1 MDRQTASV
9 FASLLVRDWRKTY
22 GRERD
27 CYIRSAYGAI
37 NTRRTT
43 DADIVRYQL
52 AKFKAHPGYFWFFLR
67 RVSNWCGHGNKY
79 RDFIDTAKEYM
90 TTNFPD
96 VPALD
101 IPA

>member
-52 AKFKAHPGYFWFFLR
+52 KKFKANPGYFWYFLR
-67 RVSNWCGHGNKY
+67 RVSNWAGHGNKY
-79 RDFIDTAKEYM
+79 SDFIAAAANYM
-90 TTNFPD
+90 RQTFPD
-96 VPALD
+96 IQPLELA
-101 IPA
+101 

>member
-1 MDRQTASV
+1 MDRQTASI

-27 CYIRSAYGAI
+27 CFIRSAYGAI

-52 AKFKAHPGYFWFFLR
+52 AKFKANPSYFWFFLR
-67 RVSNWCGHGNKY
+67 RVSNWAGHGNRY
-79 RDFIDTAKEYM
+79 SDFIKAAAQYM
-90 TTNFPD
+90 RDNFPD
-96 VPALD
+96 IQPLELSA
-101 IPA
+101 

>member
-1 MDRQTASV
+1 MDRQTASI

-43 DADIVRYQL
+43 DTDIVRYQL
-52 AKFKAHPGYFWFFLR
+52 AKFKANPGYFWYFLR
-67 RVSNWCGHGNKY
+67 RVSNWAGHGNKY
-79 RDFIDTAKEYM
+79 SDFINAAAQYM
-90 TTNFPD
+90 RDNFPD
-96 VPALD
+96 IQPLELA
-101 IPA
+101 

>member
-1 MDRQTASV
+1 MDRQTASI

-27 CYIRSAYGAI
+27 CFIRSAYGAI

-52 AKFKAHPGYFWFFLR
+52 AKFKANPSYFWFFLR
-67 RVSNWCGHGNKY
+67 RVSNRY
-79 RDFIDTAKEYM
+79 SDFIKAAAQYM
-90 TTNFPD
+90 RDNFPD
-96 VPALD
+96 IQPLELSA
-101 IPA
+101 

>member
-27 CYIRSAYGAI
+27 CFIRSAYGAI

-52 AKFKAHPGYFWFFLR
+52 AKFKANPGYFWFFLR
-67 RVSNWCGHGNKY
+67 RVSGWAGHGNKY
-79 RDFIDTAKEYM
+79 ADFIKAAAQYM
-90 TTNFPD
+90 RDNFPD
-96 VPALD
+96 IQPLELSA
-101 IPA
+101 

>member
-27 CYIRSAYGAI
+27 CYIHSAYGSI

-52 AKFKAHPGYFWFFLR
+52 AKFKTNPGYFWFWLR
-67 RVSNWCGHGNKY
+67 RVSGWCGHGNKY
-79 RDFIDTAKEYM
+79 RDFITAAADYM
-90 TTNFPD
+90 RQTFPD
-96 VPALD
+96 IQPLELSA
-101 IPA
+101 

>member
-52 AKFKAHPGYFWFFLR
+52 KKFKANPSYFWFFLR
-67 RVSNWCGHGNKY
+67 RVSNWAGHGNKY
-79 RDFIDTAKEYM
+79 SDFIRAAAQYM
-90 TTNFPD
+90 RDNFPD
-96 VPALD
+96 IRPLELST
-101 IPA
+101 

>member
-27 CYIRSAYGAI
+27 CLIRSAYGTI

-52 AKFKAHPGYFWFFLR
+52 AKFKANPAYFWFWLR
-67 RVSNWCGHGNKY
+67 RVSGWCGHGNKY
-79 RDFIDTAKEYM
+79 SDFITAAANYM
-90 TTNFPD
+90 RQTFPD
-96 VPALD
+96 IQPLELSV
-101 IPA
+101 

>member
-27 CYIRSAYGAI
+27 CFIRSAYGTI

-52 AKFKAHPGYFWFFLR
+52 AKFKVNPGYFWFWLR
-67 RVSNWCGHGNKY
+67 RVSGWCGHGNKY
-79 RDFIDTAKEYM
+79 AEFITAAANYM
-90 TTNFPD
+90 RQTFPD
-96 VPALD
+96 IQPLELSA
-101 IPA
+101 

>member
-27 CYIRSAYGAI
+27 CFIRSAYGTI

-52 AKFKAHPGYFWFFLR
+52 AKFKANPGYFWFWLR
-67 RVSNWCGHGNKY
+67 RVSGWCGHGNKY
-79 RDFIDTAKEYM
+79 SAFIAAAADYM
-90 TTNFPD
+90 RRTFPD
-96 VPALD
+96 IQPLELSA
-101 IPA
+101 